1 MNKHKENGFRSLL
14 MTFAVFAMS
23 LVSISALAEPIQIV
37 GKVVDAN
44 GDPLVGASVVE
55 AGTSN
60 GTITDLDGA
69 FVLTVENNVT
79 LLVSYV
85 GYKDQEARAHKDMVV
100 MLREDT
106 QVLDEVVAIGYGT
119 QKKANLTGAVT
130 TVDVSKTLESKTE
143 SDVAKA
149 LQGAVPG
156 LTITN
161 ATGDLDADPTVVI
174 RGIGTLSNSGTSTP
188 LYIVDGVPVENLGYL
203 NSNDIESIS
212 VLKDASSTAIYGTR
226 AAFGVV
232 LVTTKTAKTAEKVS
246 VTYNNNFA
254 WSRATA
260 LPDYPTVMEQA
271 TALTDANKR
280 AGLPSE
286 LFGMYLDTKY
296 FIAGAT
302 AWQEKHGGKSGYR
315 KMVYGDDWDEHGFY
329 ADWDVAGIMFN
340 DAAPSQQHNLSVSG
354 NSGKTNYYMSL
365 GYNHQQGLMNFNP
378 DKMDKF
384 NATVNLST
392 KVTKWLEVGARF
404 NMQHRIYTYPYVRGQ
419 GSYQYVWRW
428 GSFFGPYGYFE
439 DAEGNQY
446 DGRNMIGFRKAAAGP
461 DGDGSNDTYNKR
473 MNMRAGGFIKLNL
486 AKGLTFNGDYTF
498 TYRAGR
504 YKGVGYDE
512 DLVNT
517 WSLFGEDFTH
527 GAINTSTFIETENT
541 HYYNHVAN
549 MFLNYNGSW
558 SGHNLNVMVGANIDK
573 SEYEYLYYE
582 RHGMQDPTMPELK
595 LMSEDYSY
603 SHSHSRSGS
612 AGIFGRINY
621 DYKGIYL
628 IELSGRYDGSSKFPS
643 HTQWAFFPS
652 GSLGYRISEEAY
664 FQEAKE
670 YVSNLKVRASY
681 GAIGNQEIGSNMFI
695 KTMGKT
701 TNGVNWL
708 GDGKLKYDYF
718 GTPKMV
724 DPSLTWETITT
735 TNVGID
741 LGFFNNDLNVNF
753 DWYQRDTKGMLA
765 PGKELPSVLGASA
778 AYENAGSLRTR
789 GWELN
794 IDWRHTFR
802 DADDLTVHANF
813 NLGDYK
819 ATITQWDS
827 DNLINTK
834 YTGKEYG
841 EIWGFETERYFT
853 WDDFTTE
860 TRERLVPF
868 DVNDDGKVDAD
879 ETITETYQAVT
890 GYVEGVAS
898 QKGLEKDKGF
908 TYGPGDIKFVDQNG
922 DGVID
927 WGDGTVEN
935 HGDLVK
941 IGNTT
946 PRWQYSFRLGAEWK
960 GFDIDLFFQGVGKR
974 DMWSP
979 SAFVMPLTRGADAIY
994 AWQTDY
1000 ITNAEVSDTDISK
1013 AVIRQDAAYPRM
1025 YPGNAGQG
1033 VPGSSIIDAGRNNF
1047 YPQDKYL
1054 INMAYLRLKNL
1065 TVGYT
1070 LPQRLTRKATIEKVR
1085 IYASFNNLA
1094 DLVNHTAQYGFDP
1107 EVSTGRGTGSFGNGT
1122 YGRVE
1127 PLMRSYSFGL
1137 QVTL

>member
-23 LVSISALAEPIQIV
+23 LVSISAMAAPISVV

-44 GDPLVGASVVE
+44 GEPLVGASVVE
-55 AGTSN
+55 VGTSN

-69 FVLTVENNVT
+69 FVLSVEPNVT
-79 LLVSYV
+79 LHVSYV
-85 GYKDQEARAHKDMVV
+85 GYKDQEVRAHKDMVV
-100 MLREDT
+100 LLREDT
-106 QVLDEVVAIGYGT
+106 HVLDEVVAIGYGT
-119 QKKANLTGAVT
+119 QKKANLTGAVI

-161 ATGDLDADPTVVI
+161 ATGDLSADPTVVI

-188 LYIVDGVPVENLGYL
+188 LYIVDGVPMENLGYL
-203 NSNDIESIS
+203 NANDIESIS

-232 LVTTKTAKTAEKVS
+232 LVTTKSAKTAEKVS

-260 LPDYPTVMEQA
+260 TPDYPDVLTQA
-271 TALTDANKR
+271 QALTDANTR
-280 AGLPSE
+280 AGLASE
-286 LFGMYLDTKY
+286 LFGMYLNSDE

-302 AWQEKHGGKSGYR
+302 RWAEWASTQGWKNNKSPYR
-315 KMVYGDDWDEHGFY
+315 KMEYGLDWDENGFY

-340 DAAPSQQHNLSVSG
+340 NATPSQQHNLSVSG

-384 NATVNLST
+384 NATVNIST
-392 KVTKWLEVGARF
+392 KVNNWLEVGARF

-419 GSYQYVWRW
+419 GTYQYVWRW

-446 DGRNMIGFRKAAAGP
+446 EGRNMIGFRKAAAGP
-461 DGDGSNDTYNKR
+461 DGEGGDTWRKR

-517 WSLFGEDFTH
+517 WSLFGEDFAH

-549 MFLNYNGSW
+549 MYFNYNGSW
-558 SGHNLNVMVGANIDK
+558 NGSNLNVMVGANVDK
-573 SEYEYLYYE
+573 NEYEYLYYE
-582 RHGMQDPTMPELK
+582 RHAMQDQNLPELA
-595 LMSEDYSY
+595 LCAEDYSY
-603 SHSHSRSGS
+603 THSHSHSGS
-612 AGIFGRINY
+612 AGIFARINY

-628 IELSGRYDGSSKFPS
+628 IELSGRADASSKFPTD
-643 HTQWAFFPS
+643 HQWAFFPS
-652 GSLGYRISEEAY
+652 GSVGYRISEEPY
-664 FQEAKE
+664 FQAAKD
-670 YVSNLKVRASY
+670 YVSNLKLRASY
-681 GAIGNQEIGSNMFI
+681 GQIGNQEIGSNMFLE
-695 KTMGKT
+695 TMSKT
-701 TNGVNWL
+701 TNGVSWL
-708 GDGKLKYDYF
+708 GTGSSKYDYF
-718 GTPKMV
+718 GQPKMV
-724 DPSLTWETITT
+724 DPTLTWETIET

-741 LGFFNNDLNVNF
+741 LGFFKNDLNVNF

-765 PGKELPSVLGASA
+765 PGKELPTVVGTSA

-789 GWELN
+789 GWELS
-794 IDWRHTFR
+794 IDWRHVFR
-802 DADDLTVHANF
+802 DAGDLALHANF
-813 NLGDYK
+813 NIGDYK
-819 ATITQWDS
+819 ATITEWDS
-827 DNLINTK
+827 ENFVNTK
-834 YTGKEYG
+834 YSGKEYG

-853 WDDFTTE
+853 WDDFTT
-860 TRERLVPF
+860 
-868 DVNDDGKVDAD
+868 DA
-879 ETITETYQAVT
+879 EGNIT
-890 GYVEGVAS
+890 GYAEGVAS
-898 QKGLEKDKGF
+898 QKGLEKDKAF
-908 TYGPGDIKFVDQNG
+908 TYGPGDIKFKDQNG

-927 WGDGTVEN
+927 WGEGTVEN

-941 IGNTT
+941 IGNTN
-946 PRWQYSFRLGAEWK
+946 PRYQYSFRLGADWK
-960 GFDIDLFFQGVGKR
+960 GLDIDLFFQGVGKR
-974 DMWSP
+974 DAWSP

-1000 ITNAEVSDTDISK
+1000 VTEEEYTNKT
-1013 AVIRQDAAYPRM
+1013 IRQDADYPRM
-1025 YPGNAGQG
+1025 FPGNAGQG
-1033 VPGSSIIDAGRNNF
+1033 VAGSSILDAGKNNF

-1054 INMAYLRLKNL
+1054 MNLSYLRLKNL

-1070 LPQRLTRKATIEKVR
+1070 LPQKWTRKATIEKVR
-1085 IYASFNNLA
+1085 IYASLNNLC
-1094 DLVNHTAQYGFDP
+1094 DLINHTAQYGFDP
-1107 EVSTGRGTGSFGNGT
+1107 EVSTGSGTGSFGNGT
-1122 YGRVE
+1122 YGRTE

>member
-23 LVSISALAEPIQIV
+23 LVSISAMAAPISVV

-44 GDPLVGASVVE
+44 GEPLVGASVVE

-69 FVLTVENNVT
+69 FVLSVEPNVT
-79 LLVSYV
+79 LVVSYV
-85 GYKDQEARAHKDMVV
+85 GYKDQEVRAHKDMVV
-100 MLREDT
+100 MLKEDT

-188 LYIVDGVPVENLGYL
+188 LYVVDGVPMENLGYL
-203 NSNDIESIS
+203 NPNDIESIS

-232 LVTTKTAKTAEKVS
+232 LVTTKTAKTQEKVS
-246 VTYNNNFA
+246 VNYSNNFA

-260 LPDYPTVMEQA
+260 MPDYPDVLTQA
-271 TALTDANKR
+271 NALTDANTR
-280 AGLPSE
+280 AGLASE
-286 LFGMYLDTKY
+286 LFGMYLNSDA

-302 AWQEKHGGKSGYR
+302 KWAEWAATQGWKNNKSPYR
-315 KMVYGDDWDEHGFY
+315 KMEYGLDWDENGFY

-340 DAAPSQQHNLSVSG
+340 DATPSQQHNLSVSG

-384 NATVNLST
+384 NATVNIST
-392 KVTKWLEVGARF
+392 KVNNWLEVGARF
-404 NMQHRIYTYPYVRGQ
+404 NLQHRIYTYPYVRGQ
-419 GSYQYVWRW
+419 GTYQYVWRW

-446 DGRNMIGFRKAAAGP
+446 EGRQMIGFRKAAAGP
-461 DGDGSNDTYNKR
+461 DGEGGDTWRKR
-473 MNMRAGGFIKLNL
+473 MNVRAGGFIKLNL

-504 YKGVGYDE
+504 YKGVGYEE

-517 WSLFGEDFTH
+517 WSLFGENFTH
-527 GAINTSTFIETENT
+527 ATVSTSTFIETENT

-558 SGHNLNVMVGANIDK
+558 GGHNLNVMLGANLDK
-573 SEYEYLYYE
+573 DEYEYLYYE
-582 RHGMQDPTMPELK
+582 RHGMQDPNLPELA
-595 LMSEDYSY
+595 LLSEDYSY
-603 SHSHSRSGS
+603 SHSHSHNGS

-628 IELSGRYDGSSKFPS
+628 VELSGRYDGSSKFP
-643 HTQWAFFPS
+643 TAQQWAFFPS

-664 FQEAKE
+664 FADAKE
-670 YVSNLKVRASY
+670 YVSNLKLRGSY
-681 GAIGNQEIGSNMFI
+681 GVIGNQEIGSNMFLE
-695 KTMGKT
+695 TMSKT
-701 TNGVNWL
+701 TNGVSWL
-708 GDGKLKYDYF
+708 GTGNSKYDYF

-724 DPSLTWETITT
+724 DPTLSWETIAT
-735 TNVGID
+735 TNVGVD
-741 LGFFNNDLNVNF
+741 LGFLKNELNVNF
-753 DWYQRDTKGMLA
+753 DWYQRATKGMLA
-765 PGKELPSVLGASA
+765 PGQELPQVLGASA
-778 AYENAGSLRTR
+778 AYENAGELRTR
-789 GWELN
+789 GWELT

-813 NLGDYK
+813 NLSDYK
-819 ATITQWDS
+819 ATITNWESND
-827 DNLINTK
+827 LINTK

-841 EIWGFETERYFT
+841 EIWGFETDRYFT
-853 WDDFTTE
+853 WDDFTT
-860 TRERLVPF
+860 
-868 DVNDDGKVDAD
+868 DAD
-879 ETITETYQAVT
+879 GNIT
-890 GYVEGVAS
+890 GYAEGIAS
-898 QKGLEKDKGF
+898 QKGLEKDKAF

-927 WGDGTVEN
+927 WGDGTTEN

-946 PRWQYSFRLGAEWK
+946 PRWQYSFRLGADWK

-974 DMWSP
+974 DAWSP

-1000 ITNAEVSDTDISK
+1000 ITEAEYAAKT
-1013 AVIRQDAAYPRM
+1013 IRQDAAYPRM
-1025 YPGNAGQG
+1025 FPGNAGQG
-1033 VPGSSIIDAGRNNF
+1033 VASSSILDAGKNNF

-1054 INMAYLRLKNL
+1054 INLAYLRLKNL

-1070 LPQRLTRKATIEKVR
+1070 LPQKWTRKATIEKVR

>member
-23 LVSISALAEPIQIV
+23 LVSISAMAEPISVV

-44 GDPLVGASVVE
+44 GEPLVGASVVE

-69 FVLTVENNVT
+69 FVLSVEPNVT
-79 LLVSYV
+79 LVVSYV
-85 GYKDQEARAHKDMVV
+85 GYKDQEVRAHKDMVV

-106 QVLDEVVAIGYGT
+106 QVLDEVVAVGYGT

-161 ATGDLDADPTVVI
+161 ATGDLNADPTVVI

-188 LYIVDGVPVENLGYL
+188 LYIVDGVPMENLGYL

-232 LVTTKTAKTAEKVS
+232 LVTTKTAKTQEKVS
-246 VTYNNNFA
+246 VNYNNNFA

-260 LPDYPTVMEQA
+260 LPDYPDVLTQA
-271 TALTDANKR
+271 QALTDANKR
-280 AGLPSE
+280 AGLASE
-286 LFGMYLDTKY
+286 LFGMYLDSEA

-302 AWQEKHGGKSGYR
+302 KWKEWASTQGWKNDKSPYR
-315 KMVYGDDWDEHGFY
+315 KMEYGLDWDENGFY

-340 DAAPSQQHNLSVSG
+340 DATPSQQHNLSVSG

-384 NATVNLST
+384 NATVNIST
-392 KVTKWLEVGARF
+392 KVNNWLEIGARF

-419 GSYQYVWRW
+419 GTYQYVWRW

-446 DGRNMIGFRKAAAGP
+446 EGRNMIGFRKAAAGP
-461 DGDGSNDTYNKR
+461 DGEGGDTWRKR

-517 WSLFGEDFTH
+517 WSLFGEDFAH

-549 MFLNYNGSW
+549 MFFNYNGSW
-558 SGHNLNVMVGANIDK
+558 AGNNLNVMVGANLDK

-582 RHGMQDPTMPELK
+582 RHAMQDQNLPELA
-595 LMSEDYSY
+595 LCAEDYSY
-603 SHSHSRSGS
+603 SHSHSHGGS
-612 AGIFGRINY
+612 AGIFARINY

-628 IELSGRYDGSSKFPS
+628 VELSGRYDGSSKFPT

-652 GSLGYRISEEAY
+652 GSVGYRISEEGY
-664 FQEAKE
+664 FQPAKE
-670 YVSNLKVRASY
+670 YVSNLKLRASY
-681 GAIGNQEIGSNMFI
+681 GVIGNQEIGSNMFLE
-695 KTMGKT
+695 TMSKT
-701 TNGVNWL
+701 TNGVSWL
-708 GDGKLKYDYF
+708 GTGSAKYDYF
-718 GTPKMV
+718 GQPKMV
-724 DPSLTWETITT
+724 DPTLTWETIAT

-741 LGFFNNDLNVNF
+741 LGFLKNELNVNF
-753 DWYQRDTKGMLA
+753 DWYQRMTTGMLA
-765 PGKELPSVLGASA
+765 PGQELPQVVGATA
-778 AYENAGSLRTR
+778 AYENAGQLRTR
-789 GWELN
+789 GWEFN
-794 IDWRHTFR
+794 VDWRHTFR
-802 DADDLTVHANF
+802 DAGDLTVHANF
-813 NLGDYK
+813 NLADYK
-819 ATITQWDS
+819 AVITQWESND
-827 DNLINTK
+827 LINTK

-841 EIWGFETERYFT
+841 EIWGFQTERYFT
-853 WDDFTTE
+853 WDDFTTDAE
-860 TRERLVPF
+860 
-868 DVNDDGKVDAD
+868 GK
-879 ETITETYQAVT
+879 IT
-890 GYVEGVAS
+890 GYAEGVAS
-898 QKGLEKDKGF
+898 QKGIEKDKGF

-922 DGVID
+922 DGEIN
-927 WGDGTVEN
+927 WGEGTVED

-946 PRWQYSFRLGAEWK
+946 PRWQYSFRLGADWK

-974 DMWSP
+974 EVWSP

-1000 ITNAEVSDTDISK
+1000 VTEEEYANKT
-1013 AVIRQDAAYPRM
+1013 IRQDAAYPRM
-1025 YPGNAGQG
+1025 WPGNAGQG
-1033 VPGSSIIDAGRNNF
+1033 VASSSILDAGKNNF

-1054 INMAYLRLKNL
+1054 MNLAYLRLKNL

-1070 LPQRLTRKATIEKVR
+1070 LPQNLTRKATIEKVR

-1107 EVSTGRGTGSFGNGT
+1107 EVSTGSGTGSFGNGT
-1122 YGRVE
+1122 YGRTE

>member
-1 MNKHKENGFRSLL
+1 MMNKHKENGFRSLL

-23 LVSISALAEPIQIV
+23 LVSISAMAEPINIV

-44 GDPLVGASVVE
+44 GEPLVGASVVE

-69 FVLTVENNVT
+69 FVLSVEKNVT
-79 LLVSYV
+79 LHVSYV
-85 GYKDQEARAHKDMVV
+85 GYKDQEVRAQKDMVV

-174 RGIGTLSNSGTSTP
+174 RGIGTLSNSGVSTP

-203 NSNDIESIS
+203 NANDIESIS

-260 LPDYPTVMEQA
+260 LPDYPTVWEQA
-271 TALTDANKR
+271 TALTEANKR
-280 AGLPSE
+280 AGLASE
-286 LFGMYLDTKY
+286 LFGMYLDSPE
-296 FIAGAT
+296 FEEGAKRWADYAAT
-302 AWQEKHGGKSGYR
+302 QDWKNGKSPYR
-315 KMVYGDDWDEHGFY
+315 KMEYGLDWDEYGFY

-340 DAAPSQQHNLSVSG
+340 NAAPSQQHNLSVSG

-392 KVTKWLEVGARF
+392 KVNNWLEVGARF
-404 NMQHRIYTYPYVRGQ
+404 NLQHRIYTYPYVRGQ

-461 DGDGSNDTYNKR
+461 DGIGNDTWQKR
-473 MNMRAGGFIKLNL
+473 MNVRAGGFIKLNL

-517 WSLFGEDFTH
+517 WSLFGENFQH

-549 MFLNYNGSW
+549 MFFNYNGSW

-582 RHGMQDPTMPELK
+582 RHGMQDPNLPELK
-595 LMSEDYSY
+595 LLSEDYSY

-612 AGIFGRINY
+612 AGVFGRINY

-628 IELSGRYDGSSKFPS
+628 VELSGRYDGSSKFPS

-664 FQEAKE
+664 FAEAKE
-670 YVSNLKVRASY
+670 YVSNLKLRASY
-681 GAIGNQEIGSNMFI
+681 GTIGNQEIGSNMFI

-701 TNGVNWL
+701 TNGVSWL
-708 GDGKLKYDYF
+708 GTGSLKYDYF

-724 DPSLTWETITT
+724 DPTLTWETIAT

-741 LGFFNNDLNVNF
+741 LGFLDNELNVNF
-753 DWYQRDTKGMLA
+753 DWYQRTTTGMLA
-765 PGKELPSVLGASA
+765 PGQELPSVLGASA

-789 GWELN
+789 GWEFN

-813 NLGDYK
+813 NLADYK

-827 DNLINTK
+827 NDLINTK

-841 EIWGFETERYFT
+841 EIWGFETDRYFT
-853 WDDFTTE
+853 ADDF
-860 TRERLVPF
+860 
-868 DVNDDGKVDAD
+868 NADGSYA
-879 ETITETYQAVT
+879 
-890 GYVEGVAS
+890 EGVAD
-898 QKGLEKDKGF
+898 QTGLQKDKAF

-927 WGDGTVEN
+927 WGYAADDAVNNPEGLAPGTKDN

-994 AWQTDY
+994 AWQMDY
-1000 ITNAEVSDTDISK
+1000 VNQEMIDNNSIDQNA
-1013 AVIRQDAAYPRM
+1013 RYPRL

-1070 LPQRLTRKATIEKVR
+1070 LPQKWTRKATIEKVR

-1107 EVSTGRGTGSFGNGT
+1107 EVSSGRGTGSFGNGT

>member
-1 MNKHKENGFRSLL
+1 MMNKHKENGFRSLL

-23 LVSISALAEPIQIV
+23 LVSISAMAAPISVV
-37 GKVVDAN
+37 GKVVDVN
-44 GDPLVGASVVE
+44 GEPLVGASVVE

-69 FVLTVENNVT
+69 FVLSVEPNVT
-79 LLVSYV
+79 LHVSYV
-85 GYKDQEARAHKDMVV
+85 GYKDQEVRAHKDMVV
-100 MLREDT
+100 MLKEDT

-130 TVDVSKTLESKTE
+130 SVDVSKTLESKTE

-161 ATGDLDADPTVVI
+161 ATGDLNADPTVVI

-188 LYIVDGVPVENLGYL
+188 LYIVDGVPMENLGYL

-232 LVTTKTAKTAEKVS
+232 LVTTKTAKTQEKVS

-254 WSRATA
+254 WSHATA
-260 LPDYPTVMEQA
+260 LPDYPDVLTQA
-271 TALTDANKR
+271 QALTDANTR
-280 AGLPSE
+280 AGLASE
-286 LFGMYLDTKY
+286 LFGMYLNSDE

-302 AWQEKHGGKSGYR
+302 KWKEWASTQGWKNNKSPYR
-315 KMVYGDDWDEHGFY
+315 KMEYGLDWDEKGFY

-340 DAAPSQQHNLSVSG
+340 NATPSQQHNLSVSG

-392 KVTKWLEVGARF
+392 KVNKWLEVGARF

-419 GSYQYVWRW
+419 GTYQYVWRW

-439 DAEGNQY
+439 DAEGQQY
-446 DGRNMIGFRKAAAGP
+446 EGRNMIGFRKAAAGP
-461 DGDGSNDTYNKR
+461 DGDGSNDTYRKR

-504 YKGVGYDE
+504 YKGVGYSE

-517 WSLFGEDFTH
+517 WSLFGENFAH
-527 GAINTSTFIETENT
+527 GKINTSTFIETENT

-558 SGHNLNVMVGANIDK
+558 SGHNLNVMVGANLDK

-582 RHGMQDPTMPELK
+582 RHGMQDENLPELA
-595 LMSEDYSY
+595 LCSEDYSY
-603 SHSHSRSGS
+603 SHSHSHSGS
-612 AGIFGRINY
+612 AGIFARINY

-628 IELSGRYDGSSKFPS
+628 LELSGRYDGSSKFPT

-652 GSLGYRISEEAY
+652 GSVGYRMSEEAY
-664 FQEAKE
+664 FQDAKD

-681 GAIGNQEIGSNMFI
+681 GVIGNQEIGSNMFLE
-695 KTMGKT
+695 TMSKT
-701 TNGVNWL
+701 TNGVSWL
-708 GDGKLKYDYF
+708 GTGSSKYDYF
-718 GTPKMV
+718 GQPKMV
-724 DPSLTWETITT
+724 DPTLTWETIAT

-741 LGFFNNDLNVNF
+741 LGFLNNDLNVNF
-753 DWYQRDTKGMLA
+753 DWYQRLTTGMLA
-765 PGKELPSVLGASA
+765 PGKTLPQVVGATA

-802 DADDLTVHANF
+802 DADNLTLHANF
-813 NLGDYK
+813 NLADYK
-819 ATITQWDS
+819 AVITEWDS
-827 DNLINTK
+827 NDLVNTK

-841 EIWGFETERYFT
+841 EIWGFQTDRYFT
-853 WDDFTTE
+853 PDDF
-860 TRERLVPF
+860 
-868 DVNDDGKVDAD
+868 NADGSYK
-879 ETITETYQAVT
+879 
-890 GYVEGVAS
+890 EGIAS

-927 WGDGTVEN
+927 WGDGTKDN

-941 IGNTT
+941 IGNST
-946 PRWQYSFRLGAEWK
+946 PRWQYSFRLGADWK

-974 DMWSP
+974 EVWSQ

-1000 ITNAEVSDTDISK
+1000 ITEADYAAGTIN
-1013 AVIRQDAAYPRM
+1013 QNAAYPRM
-1025 YPGNAGQG
+1025 WPGNAGQG
-1033 VPGSSIIDAGRNNF
+1033 VASSSILDAGKNNF

-1054 INMAYLRLKNL
+1054 MNLAYLRLKNL

-1070 LPQRLTRKATIEKVR
+1070 LPQKLTRKATIEKVR

-1107 EVSTGRGTGSFGNGT
+1107 EVSTGSGTGSFGNGT
-1122 YGRVE
+1122 YGRTE

>member
-23 LVSISALAEPIQIV
+23 LVSIAAMAEPIAIV
-37 GKVVDAN
+37 GKVIDAN
-44 GDPLVGASVVE
+44 GEPLVGASVAE

-69 FVLTVENNVT
+69 FVLTVEKNVT

-85 GYKDQEARAHKDMVV
+85 GYKDQEVRAHKDMVV

-174 RGIGTLSNSGTSTP
+174 RGIGTLSNNGTSSP
-188 LYIVDGVPVENLGYL
+188 LYVVDGVPVENLSYL
-203 NSNDIESIS
+203 NPNDIESIS

-260 LPDYPTVMEQA
+260 LPDYPTVYAQA
-271 TALTDANKR
+271 VAMSEAKGYLGER
-280 AGLPSE
+280 AE
-286 LFGMYLDTKY
+286 LFGMYVDEEAYQTKAQEWLDWAKTQ
-296 FIAGAT
+296 G
-302 AWQEKHGGKSGYR
+302 WENNKSPYR
-315 KMVYGDDWDEHGFY
+315 EMIYGLDYDENGFY
-329 ADWDVAGIMFN
+329 ADWDVAGIFFN
-340 DAAPSQQHNLSVSG
+340 DATPSQNHNLSVSG

-365 GYNHQQGLMNFNP
+365 GYNHQQGILNFNP

-392 KVTKWLEVGARF
+392 KVNKWLEVGARF
-404 NMQHRIYTYPYVRGQ
+404 NMQHRN
-419 GSYQYVWRW
+419 YQYPENRVGGYSNLWRW
-428 GSFFGPYGYFE
+428 GSFFGPWGYLKDE
-439 DAEGNQY
+439 EGQIY
-446 DGRNMIGFRKAAAGP
+446 DGYTFLGGLKEAGEA
-461 DGDGSNDTYNKR
+461 YKKR
-473 MNMRAGGFIKLNL
+473 MNLRAGGFIKLNL

-498 TYRAGR
+498 TYRAGNEKAIGMPAK
-504 YKGVGYDE
+504 YQVD
-512 DLVNT
+512 T
-517 WSLFGEDFTH
+517 WSPGKFAEDWSS
-527 GAINTSTFIETENT
+527 AIDPYPTDSYITQKNS

-549 MFLNYNGSW
+549 MYFNYNGSW
-558 SGHNLNVMVGANIDK
+558 KGSNLNVMVGANIDK
-573 SEYEYLYYE
+573 DEYEYLTLT
-582 RHGMQDPTMPELK
+582 RNNMQTVSMPEMILTSAYK
-595 LMSEDYSY
+595 SY
-603 SHSHSRSGS
+603 DQAHYHNGS
-612 AGIFGRINY
+612 LGIFARINY

-628 IELSGRYDGSSKFPS
+628 FELSGRADASSKFPS
-643 HTQWAFFPS
+643 NQQWGFFPS
-652 GSLGYRISEEAY
+652 GSVGYRISEEPY
-664 FQEAKE
+664 FQDAKN

-681 GAIGNQEIGSNMFI
+681 GTIGNQEIGSNMFLE
-695 KTMGKT
+695 TMDKY
-701 TNGVNWL
+701 TNSVNWIGSGNVL
-708 GDGKLKYDYF
+708 YDYF
-718 GTPKMV
+718 EQPKMV
-724 DPSLTWETITT
+724 SPYLTWETIAT

-753 DWYQRDTKGMLA
+753 DWYQRDTKDMLA
-765 PGKELPSVLGASA
+765 PGKELPTVLGTSA
-778 AYENAGSLRTR
+778 AFENVGSLRVR

-794 IDWRHTFR
+794 VDWRHVFH
-802 DADDLTVHANF
+802 DAGDLALHANF
-813 NLGDYK
+813 NLADYK
-819 ATITQWDS
+819 ATITNWDS
-827 DNLINTK
+827 NNLVNTN
-834 YTGKEYG
+834 YTGKEVG
-841 EIWGFETERYFT
+841 EIWGFEYDRYFT
-853 WDDFTTE
+853 ADDFTA
-860 TRERLVPF
+860 
-868 DVNDDGKVDAD
+868 DGAYKEGIAD
-879 ETITETYQAVT
+879 QTLLE
-890 GYVEGVAS
+890 AS
-898 QKGLEKDKGF
+898 EKF
-908 TYGPGDIKFVDQNG
+908 NFGPGDIKFVDQNG

-941 IGNTT
+941 IGNST
-946 PRWQYSFRLGAEWK
+946 PRFQYSFRLGAEWK
-960 GFDIDLFFQGVGKR
+960 GLDIDLFFQGVGKR
-974 DMWSP
+974 EMWSP
-979 SAFVMPLTRGADAIY
+979 SAFVMPMMRTADVTIY
-994 AWQTDY
+994 ANQMDY
-1000 ITNAEVSDTDISK
+1000 ITKDEIEAGN
-1013 AVIRQDAAYPRM
+1013 IRQDADYPRIF
-1025 YPGNAGQG
+1025 PGNN
-1033 VPGSSIIDAGRNNF
+1033 SSITSSSILGIGCNN
-1047 YPQDKYL
+1047 YVPQDKYL

-1070 LPQRLTRKATIEKVR
+1070 LPQKWTRKATIEKVR

-1094 DLVNHTAQYGFDP
+1094 DLVNHTAKYGFDP
-1107 EVSTGRGTGSFGNGT
+1107 EVSQGREGAVFANAA
-1122 YGRVE
+1122 YGRTA

-1137 QVTL
+1137 QITL

>member
-1 MNKHKENGFRSLL
+1 MMNKHKENGFRSLL

-23 LVSISALAEPIQIV
+23 LVSISAMAAPISVV

-44 GDPLVGASVVE
+44 GEPLVGASVVE

-69 FVLTVENNVT
+69 FVLSVEPNVT
-79 LLVSYV
+79 LHVSYV
-85 GYKDQEARAHKDMVV
+85 GYKDQEVRAHKDMVV
-100 MLREDT
+100 MLKEDT

-130 TVDVSKTLESKTE
+130 SVDVSKTLESKTE

-161 ATGDLDADPTVVI
+161 ANGDLNSDPTVVI

-188 LYIVDGVPVENLGYL
+188 LYIVDGVPMENLGYL

-232 LVTTKTAKTAEKVS
+232 LVTTKTAKTQEKVS

-254 WSRATA
+254 WSQATA
-260 LPDYPTVMEQA
+260 LPEYPDVIAQA
-271 TALTDANKR
+271 NALTDANKR
-280 AGLPSE
+280 AGLASE
-286 LFGMYLDTKY
+286 LFGMYLDTEA
-296 FIAGAT
+296 FLGGAQRWLDWANSPEGAAAGI
-302 AWQEKHGGKSGYR
+302 KNGKSPYR
-315 KMVYGDDWDEHGFY
+315 KMVYGLDWDENGFY

-340 DAAPSQQHNLSVSG
+340 DATPSQQHNLSVSG

-392 KVTKWLEVGARF
+392 KVNNWLEIGARF

-439 DAEGNQY
+439 DADGNQF
-446 DGRNMIGFRKAAAGP
+446 DGRQMIGFRKAAAGP
-461 DGDGSNDTYNKR
+461 DGIGNDTWRKR

-517 WSLFGEDFTH
+517 WSLFGENFAH

-549 MFLNYNGSW
+549 MFFNYNGSW
-558 SGHNLNVMVGANIDK
+558 SGHNLNVMVGANLDK

-582 RHGMQDPTMPELK
+582 RHGMQDQNLPELA
-595 LMSEDYSY
+595 LCSEDYSY
-603 SHSHSRSGS
+603 SHSHSHGGS
-612 AGIFGRINY
+612 AGIFARINY

-628 IELSGRYDGSSKFPS
+628 LELSGRYDGSSKFPT

-652 GSLGYRISEEAY
+652 GSVGYRISEEGY

-670 YVSNLKVRASY
+670 YVSNLKLRASY
-681 GAIGNQEIGSNMFI
+681 GVIGNQEIGSNMFLE
-695 KTMGKT
+695 TMSKT
-701 TNGVNWL
+701 TNGVSWL
-708 GDGKLKYDYF
+708 GTGSSKYDYF

-724 DPSLTWETITT
+724 DPTLTWETIAT

-741 LGFFNNDLNVNF
+741 LGFLKNELNVNF
-753 DWYQRDTKGMLA
+753 DWYQRETTGMLA
-765 PGKELPSVLGASA
+765 PGQALPSVLGASA

-802 DADDLTVHANF
+802 DADNLTLHANF
-813 NLGDYK
+813 NLADYK

-827 DNLINTK
+827 NDLTNTK

-841 EIWGFETERYFT
+841 EIWGFETDRYFT
-853 WDDFTTE
+853 FEDF
-860 TRERLVPF
+860 
-868 DVNDDGKVDAD
+868 NADGSYA
-879 ETITETYQAVT
+879 
-890 GYVEGVAS
+890 EGVAS
-898 QKGLEKDKGF
+898 QTALEKGKF
-908 TYGPGDIKFVDQNG
+908 VYGPGDVKFVDQNG
-922 DGVID
+922 DGVIN
-927 WGDGTVEN
+927 WGYAVDDVENNPEGLAPGTKNN

-941 IGNTT
+941 IGNET
-946 PRWQYSFRLGAEWK
+946 PRWQYSFRLGADWK

-1000 ITNAEVSDTDISK
+1000 VTEADYAAGIIDQT
-1013 AVIRQDAAYPRM
+1013 AAYPRM

-1033 VPGSSIIDAGRNNF
+1033 VPGANITAIGCNNF

-1054 INMAYLRLKNL
+1054 MNLAYLRLKNL

-1070 LPQRLTRKATIEKVR
+1070 LPQKWTRKATIEKVR

-1107 EVSTGRGTGSFGNGT
+1107 EVSSGSGTGSFGNGT

>member
-1 MNKHKENGFRSLL
+1 MINKHKENGFRSLL

-23 LVSISALAEPIQIV
+23 LVSIAAMAEPITIV

-44 GDPLVGASVVE
+44 GEPLIGASVAE

-60 GTITDLDGA
+60 GTITDMDGA
-69 FVLTVENNVT
+69 FMLNVEKNVT
-79 LLVSYV
+79 LHVSYV
-85 GYKDQEARAHKDMVV
+85 GYKDLEVRAHKDMVV

-130 TVDVSKTLESKTE
+130 TVDVSKTLESKSE
-143 SDVAKA
+143 SDVTKA

-188 LYIVDGVPVENLGYL
+188 LYVVDGVPMENLGYL
-203 NSNDIESIS
+203 NPNDIESIS

-254 WSRATA
+254 WSRASA
-260 LPDYPTVMEQA
+260 MPEYPTVLEQVKA
-271 TALTDANKR
+271 MTMANDN
-280 AGLPSE
+280 AGVASE
-286 LFGMYLDTKY
+286 LFGMYINTDE
-296 FIAGAT
+296 FIAKAT
-302 AWQEKHGGKSGYR
+302 AWQEWAATQGWKNGKSPYR
-315 KMVYGDDWDEHGFY
+315 EMVYGLDWDEKGFY

-340 DAAPSQQHNLSVSG
+340 NAAPSQNHNLSVSG

-365 GYNHQQGLMNFNP
+365 GYNHQQGIMNFNP

-392 KVTKWLEVGARF
+392 KVNNWLEIGGRF
-404 NMQHRIYTYPYVRGQ
+404 NMQHRTYSYPEVRGQ
-419 GSYQYVWRW
+419 GTYQYVWRW

-439 DAEGNQY
+439 DENGNQF
-446 DGRNMIGFRKAAAGP
+446 DGRQMIGFRKAA
-461 DGDGSNDTYNKR
+461 GDAYRKR
-473 MNMRAGGFIKLNL
+473 MNLRAGGFIKLNL

-504 YKGVGYDE
+504 YKAVGLPE
-512 DLVNT
+512 DIVNT
-517 WSLFGEDFTH
+517 WSLFGENFAH
-527 GAINTSTFIETENT
+527 GPINTSTYIETENS

-549 MFLNYNGSW
+549 MYFNYNGSW
-558 SGHNLNVMVGANIDK
+558 KGHNLNVMVGANIDK
-573 SEYEYLYYE
+573 DEYEKLYYE
-582 RHGMQDPTMPELK
+582 RHDLLSSDKHEMHLTG
-595 LMSEDYSY
+595 SDYDY
-603 SHSHSRSGS
+603 SHSHPHNGS
-612 AGIFGRINY
+612 VGIFGRINY

-628 IELSGRYDGSSKFPS
+628 LEFSARGDASSKFPS
-643 HTQWAFFPS
+643 HSQWAFFPS
-652 GSLGYRISEEAY
+652 GSVGYRLSEEPY
-664 FQEAKE
+664 FQEAKN

-681 GAIGNQEIGSNMFI
+681 GTIGNQEIGSYMFLE
-695 KTMGKT
+695 TMDKGQV
-701 TNGVNWL
+701 GWL
-708 GDGKLKYDYF
+708 GDTDSKYYYF
-718 GTPKMV
+718 GTPKLV
-724 DPSLTWETITT
+724 SPTLTWETIAT
-735 TNVGID
+735 TNIGID
-741 LGFFNNDLNVNF
+741 LGFFNNDLNINF
-753 DWYQRDTKGMLA
+753 DWYQRDTKDMLA
-765 PGKELPSVLGASA
+765 PGAALPQVLGTSA
-778 AYENAGSLRTR
+778 PYMNAGSLRTR

-794 IDWRHTFR
+794 IDYRHTFVE
-802 DADDLTVHANF
+802 ADNLTVHANF
-813 NLGDYK
+813 NLADYK
-819 ATITQWDS
+819 ATITEWDS
-827 DNLINTK
+827 DDLINTK

-841 EIWGFETERYFT
+841 EIWGFETDRYFT
-853 WDDFTTE
+853 WDDFVT
-860 TRERLVPF
+860 
-868 DVNDDGKVDAD
+868 DANGV
-879 ETITETYQAVT
+879 IT
-890 GYVEGVAS
+890 GYADGIAS
-898 QKGLEKDKGF
+898 QKGIEKDKGF
-908 TYGPGDIKFVDQNG
+908 VYGPGDIKFVDQNG

-927 WGDGTVEN
+927 WGDGTKDN

-941 IGNTT
+941 IGNST
-946 PRWQYSFRLGAEWK
+946 PRWQYSFRLGADWK

-1000 ITNAEVSDTDISK
+1000 ITEADYAAHKIN
-1013 AVIRQDAAYPRM
+1013 QDAAYPRM

-1033 VPGSSIIDAGRNNF
+1033 VPGASIIDAGKNNF

-1070 LPQRLTRKATIEKVR
+1070 LPQKWTRKATIEKVR

>member
-1 MNKHKENGFRSLL
+1 MMNKHKENGFRSLL

-23 LVSISALAEPIQIV
+23 LVSISAMAAPISVV

-44 GDPLVGASVVE
+44 GEPLVGASVVE

-69 FVLTVENNVT
+69 FVLSVEPNVT
-79 LLVSYV
+79 LVVSYV
-85 GYKDQEARAHKDMVV
+85 GYKDQEVRAHKDMVV

-106 QVLDEVVAIGYGT
+106 QVLDEVVAVGYGT

-254 WSRATA
+254 WSRASAMPEYPSVLEQITA
-260 LPDYPTVMEQA
+260 MTM
-271 TALTDANKR
+271 ANDN
-280 AGLPSE
+280 AGVASE
-286 LFGMYLDTKY
+286 LFGMYFNTDE
-296 FIAGAT
+296 FIAKAT
-302 AWQEKHGGKSGYR
+302 AWQDWAATQGWKNNKSPYR
-315 KMVYGDDWDEHGFY
+315 EMVYGLDWDENGFY

-340 DAAPSQQHNLSVSG
+340 NAAPSQNHNLSVSG

-365 GYNHQQGLMNFNP
+365 GYNHQQGIMNFNP

-392 KVTKWLEVGARF
+392 KVNNWLEIGGRF
-404 NMQHRIYTYPYVRGQ
+404 NMQHRTYSYPEVRGQ
-419 GSYQYVWRW
+419 GTYQYVWRW

-439 DAEGNQY
+439 DENGNQY
-446 DGRNMIGFRKAAAGP
+446 DGRQMIGFRKDAG
-461 DGDGSNDTYNKR
+461 DAYRKR
-473 MNMRAGGFIKLNL
+473 MNLRAGGFIKLNL
-486 AKGLTFNGDYTF
+486 AKGFTFNGDYTF

-504 YKGVGYDE
+504 YKAVGLPE

-517 WSLFGEDFTH
+517 WSLFGEDFAH
-527 GAINTSTFIETENT
+527 GPINTSTYIETENS

-549 MFLNYNGSW
+549 MYFNYNGSW
-558 SGHNLNVMVGANIDK
+558 KGHNLNVMVGANIDK
-573 SEYEYLYYE
+573 DEYEKLYYE
-582 RHGMQDPTMPELK
+582 RHDLLSSDKYEMHLTG
-595 LMSEDYSY
+595 SDYDY
-603 SHSHSRSGS
+603 SHSHPHNGS
-612 AGIFGRINY
+612 VGIFGRINY

-628 IELSGRYDGSSKFPS
+628 LEFSARGDASSKFPS
-643 HTQWAFFPS
+643 HSQWAFFPS
-652 GSLGYRISEEAY
+652 GSVGYRMSEEPY
-664 FQEAKE
+664 FQAAKE
-670 YVSNLKVRASY
+670 HVSNLKVRASY
-681 GAIGNQEIGSNMFI
+681 GTIGNQEIGSYMFLE
-695 KTMGKT
+695 TMDKGQ
-701 TNGVNWL
+701 VNWL
-708 GDGKLKYDYF
+708 GEGDAKYYYF
-718 GTPKMV
+718 GTPKLV
-724 DPSLTWETITT
+724 SPTLTWETIATA
-735 TNVGID
+735 NVGID

-753 DWYQRDTKGMLA
+753 DWYQRDTKDMLA
-765 PGKELPSVLGASA
+765 PGAALPQVLGTSA
-778 AYENAGSLRTR
+778 PYMNAGSLRTR

-794 IDWRHTFR
+794 IDWRHVFH
-802 DADDLTVHANF
+802 DAGDLAVHANF
-813 NLGDYK
+813 NLADYK
-819 ATITQWDS
+819 ATIIDWDS
-827 DNLINTK
+827 NDLVNTN
-834 YTGKEYG
+834 YAGKEYG
-841 EIWGFETERYFT
+841 EIWGFETDRYFT
-853 WDDFTTE
+853 PEDFNE
-860 TRERLVPF
+860 
-868 DVNDDGKVDAD
+868 DGSYKQVLDA
-879 ETITETYQAVT
+879 E
-890 GYVEGVAS
+890 GNYVSGVADQS
-898 QKGLEKDKGF
+898 LLESGKF

-922 DGVID
+922 DGKID
-927 WGDGTVEN
+927 WGKGTKDD

-941 IGNTT
+941 IGNST
-946 PRWQYSFRLGAEWK
+946 PRFQYSFRIGADWK
-960 GFDIDLFFQGVGKR
+960 GLDIDLFFQGVGKR
-974 DMWSP
+974 DMWTQ
-979 SAFVMPLTRGADAIY
+979 SAFVMPMMRGVDAIY
-994 AWQTDY
+994 SSQMDY
-1000 ITNAEVSDTDISK
+1000 ITNDEIVAGI
-1013 AVIRQDAAYPRM
+1013 IRQDADYPRL
-1025 YPGNAGQG
+1025 YGGGAGQG
-1033 VPGSSIIDAGRNNF
+1033 NASTSILDGGKFNF

-1054 INMAYLRLKNL
+1054 VNMAYLRLKNL

-1070 LPQRLTRKATIEKVR
+1070 LPQKWTRKATIEKVR

-1094 DLVNHTAQYGFDP
+1094 DLINHTAKYGFDP
-1107 EVSTGRGTGSFGNGT
+1107 ETSTGRGTGSYGNGT
-1122 YGRVE
+1122 YGRTE
-1127 PLMRSYSFGL
+1127 PLYRSYSFGL

>member
-1 MNKHKENGFRSLL
+1 MNTRKENGFRSLL
-14 MTFAVFAMS
+14 MSLAVFAMTM
-23 LVSISALAEPIQIV
+23 VSISAYAAPETIT
-37 GKVVDAN
+37 GRVVDAN
-44 GDPLVGASVVE
+44 GDPLIGANVAEVG
-55 AGTSN
+55 TTN
-60 GTITDLDGA
+60 GTITDIDGA
-69 FVLTVENNVT
+69 FVLSVEKNVT
-79 LLVSYV
+79 LLVSYM
-85 GYKDQEARAHKDMVV
+85 GYKDQEVRAHKDMVV
-100 MLREDT
+100 MLKEDT
-106 QVLDEVVAIGYGT
+106 QVLDEVVAVGYGT

-188 LYIVDGVPVENLGYL
+188 LYIVDGVPMENLGYL

-232 LVTTKTAKTAEKVS
+232 LVTTKSAKTAEKVS

-254 WSRATA
+254 WSHATA
-260 LPDYPTVMEQA
+260 LPEYPDVMSQA
-271 TALTDANKR
+271 NALTDANKR
-280 AGLPSE
+280 AGLASE
-286 LFGMYLDTKY
+286 LFGMYLDSKQ
-296 FIAGAT
+296 FVEGANRWKEWAAT
-302 AWQEKHGGKSGYR
+302 QGWKNGKSPYR
-315 KMVYGDDWDEHGFY
+315 KMEYGLDWDEYGFY

-340 DAAPSQQHNLSVSG
+340 NATPSQQHNLSISG

-384 NATVNLST
+384 NATVNVST
-392 KVTKWLEVGARF
+392 KVNKWLEVGARF
-404 NMQHRIYTYPYVRGQ
+404 NLQHRIYTYPYVRGQ

-461 DGDGSNDTYNKR
+461 DGIGDDTWRKR

-517 WSLFGEDFTH
+517 WSLFGADFKH

-558 SGHNLNVMVGANIDK
+558 DGHNLNVMVGANLDK

-582 RHGMQDPTMPELK
+582 RHGMQDPNLPELA
-595 LMSEDYSY
+595 LLSEDYSY
-603 SHSHSRSGS
+603 SHSHSHNGS

-628 IELSGRYDGSSKFPS
+628 VELSGRYDGSSKFPT

-652 GSLGYRISEEAY
+652 GSLGYRISEEGY
-664 FQEAKE
+664 FQEAKQ

-681 GAIGNQEIGSNMFI
+681 GVIGNQEIGSNMFLE
-695 KTMGKT
+695 TMSKT
-701 TNGVNWL
+701 TNGVSWL
-708 GDGKLKYDYF
+708 GTGNSKYDYF

-724 DPSLTWETITT
+724 DPTLTWETIATA
-735 TNVGID
+735 NVGID

-753 DWYQRDTKGMLA
+753 DWYQRTTTGMLA
-765 PGKELPSVLGASA
+765 PGQELPKVLGASA

-794 IDWRHTFR
+794 IDWRHTFK
-802 DADDLTVHANF
+802 DLDNLSLHANF
-813 NLGDYK
+813 NLADYK
-819 ATITQWDS
+819 ATITNWDS
-827 DNLINTK
+827 NDLTNTK

-841 EIWGFETERYFT
+841 EIWGFETDRYFT
-853 WDDFTTE
+853 FDDFTTDGE
-860 TRERLVPF
+860 GNLVY
-868 DVNDDGKVDAD
+868 AD
-879 ETITETYQAVT
+879 
-890 GYVEGVAS
+890 GVAS
-898 QKGLEKDKGF
+898 QKALEKGSF
-908 TYGPGDIKFVDQNG
+908 IYGPGDIKFVDQNG
-922 DGVID
+922 DGKID
-927 WGDGTVEN
+927 WGKGTKDD

-941 IGNTT
+941 IGNET
-946 PRWQYSFRLGAEWK
+946 PRFQYSFRLGADWK

-974 DMWSP
+974 DVWSP

-1000 ITNAEVSDTDISK
+1000 VTEAEYAAKT
-1013 AVIRQDAAYPRM
+1013 IRQDAAYPRM

-1033 VPGSSIIDAGRNNF
+1033 VPGANVTAIGCNNF

-1054 INMAYLRLKNL
+1054 INLAYLRLKNL

-1070 LPQRLTRKATIEKVR
+1070 LPQKWTRKATIEKVR

-1107 EVSTGRGTGSFGNGT
+1107 EVSTGRGTGGFGNGT

>member
-1 MNKHKENGFRSLL
+1 MMNKHKENGFRSLL

-23 LVSISALAEPIQIV
+23 LVSISAMAAPISVV

-44 GDPLVGASVVE
+44 GEPLVGASVVE

-69 FVLTVENNVT
+69 FVLSVEPNVT
-79 LLVSYV
+79 LHVSYV
-85 GYKDQEARAHKDMVV
+85 GYKDQEVRAHKDMVV
-100 MLREDT
+100 MLKEDT

-232 LVTTKTAKTAEKVS
+232 LVTTKTAKTTEKVS

-260 LPDYPTVMEQA
+260 LPSHPSVVEQA
-271 TALTDANKR
+271 IAMTEAHNR
-280 AGLPSE
+280 AGRDVE
-286 LFGMYLDTKY
+286 LFGMYLDTEAYQNK
-296 FIAGAT
+296 A
-302 AWQEKHGGKSGYR
+302 QEWADWAKTQDWVNKNGKSPYR
-315 KMVYGDDWDEHGFY
+315 EMVYGYDYDENGWY
-329 ADWDVAGIMFN
+329 ADWDFADIYFN
-340 DAAPSQQHNLSVSG
+340 DAAPSQNHNLSVSG

-365 GYNHQQGLMNFNP
+365 GYNHQQSLMNFNP

-384 NATVNLST
+384 NAAINLST
-392 KVTKWLEVGARF
+392 KVNNWLEIGARF
-404 NMQHRIYTYPYVRGQ
+404 SMQHRN
-419 GSYQYVWRW
+419 YQYPETRWSGYSNLWRW
-428 GSFFGPYGYFE
+428 GSFFQTSGYWT
-439 DAEGNQY
+439 DKEGNQY
-446 DGRNMIGFRKAAAGP
+446 DGYNYIAARKQGA
-461 DGDGSNDTYNKR
+461 DSYRKR

-498 TYRAGR
+498 TYRAGNE
-504 YKGVGYDE
+504 KAIGVPGYTVDNWYVRVGNNPE
-512 DLVNT
+512 ESAYWYNT
-517 WSLFGEDFTH
+517 VAPYPTDSY
-527 GAINTSTFIETENT
+527 IRQENS

-549 MFLNYNGSW
+549 FYFNYNGSW
-558 SGHNLNVMVGANIDK
+558 NNHNLNVMVGANIDK
-573 SEYEYLYYE
+573 DEYEYLSLTRAGLQDFNLPEMILTSDWYSGKAYSPFT
-582 RHGMQDPTMPELK
+582 HG
-595 LMSEDYSY
+595 
-603 SHSHSRSGS
+603 HSHSGS
-612 AGIFGRINY
+612 AGIFARFNY

-628 IELSGRYDGSSKFPS
+628 VELSGRYDGSSKFPDAQ
-643 HTQWAFFPS
+643 QWAFFPS
-652 GSLGYRISEEAY
+652 GSLGYRISEEGY

-670 YVSNLKVRASY
+670 YVSNLKLRASY
-681 GAIGNQEIGSNMFI
+681 GVIGNQEIGANMFLE
-695 KTMGKT
+695 TMEKYPG
-701 TNGVNWL
+701 GINWL
-708 GDGKLKYDYF
+708 GSGDVKLDYF
-718 GTPKMV
+718 DQPKMV
-724 DPSLTWETITT
+724 SPTLTWESIAT
-735 TNVGID
+735 TNIGID

-765 PGKELPSVLGASA
+765 PGKALPQVIGDEA
-778 AYENAGSLRTR
+778 AWENAGQLRTR

-794 IDWRHTFR
+794 VDYHHTFV
-802 DADDLTVHANF
+802 DADNLTIHANF
-813 NLGDYK
+813 NLADYK

-827 DNLINTK
+827 DSLINVE
-834 YTGKEYG
+834 YSGKEYG
-841 EIWGFETERYFT
+841 EIWGFETERYFNRE
-853 WDDFTTE
+853 DF
-860 TRERLVPF
+860 
-868 DVNDDGKVDAD
+868 NADG
-879 ETITETYQAVT
+879 TP
-890 GYVEGVAS
+890 VEGVADQS
-898 QKGLEKDKGF
+898 KLSTNDLF
-908 TYGPGDIKFVDQNG
+908 VFGPGDIKFVDQNG

-927 WGDGTVEN
+927 WGDGKVNN

-941 IGNTT
+941 IGNST

-979 SAFVMPLTRGADAIY
+979 SAFVMPFMRGSDGAIF
-994 AWQTDY
+994 AGQLDY
-1000 ITNAEVSDTDISK
+1000 ITQAEYD
-1013 AVIRQDAAYPRM
+1013 AVMDGKGEIRQDADYPRLFA
-1025 YPGNAGQG
+1025 GNQG
-1033 VPGSSIIDAGRNNF
+1033 NIFVKEVIGYGSNNF
-1047 YPQDKYL
+1047 VPQSKYL

-1070 LPQRLTRKATIEKVR
+1070 LPQKWTRKATIEKVR

>member
-1 MNKHKENGFRSLL
+1 MMNKHKENGFRSLL

-23 LVSISALAEPIQIV
+23 LVSISAMAAPISVV

-44 GDPLVGASVVE
+44 GEPLVGASVVE

-69 FVLTVENNVT
+69 FVLSVEPNVT
-79 LLVSYV
+79 LVVSYV
-85 GYKDQEARAHKDMVV
+85 GYKDQEVRAHKDMVV

-161 ATGDLDADPTVVI
+161 ATGDIDADPTVVI
-174 RGIGTLSNSGTSTP
+174 RGIGTLSNNGTSSP
-188 LYIVDGVPVENLGYL
+188 LYIVDGVPMENLSYL

-232 LVTTKTAKTAEKVS
+232 LVTTKTAKTAEKVT

-260 LPDYPTVMEQA
+260 SPDYPTVYEQA
-271 TALTDANKR
+271 IAMTEAKGYLGER
-280 AGLPSE
+280 AE
-286 LFGMYLDTKY
+286 LFGMYVDEEAYQTK
-296 FIAGAT
+296 A
-302 AWQEKHGGKSGYR
+302 QEWLEWAKTQGWKNNKSPYR
-315 KMVYGDDWDEHGFY
+315 EMVYGLDYDENGFY
-329 ADWDVAGIMFN
+329 ADWDVAGIFFN
-340 DAAPSQQHNLSVSG
+340 NATPSQQHNLSVSG

-365 GYNHQQGLMNFNP
+365 GYNSQQGILNFNP
-378 DKMDKF
+378 DKMQKF
-384 NATVNLST
+384 NATINLST
-392 KVTKWLEVGARF
+392 KINKWLEIGARF
-404 NMQHRIYTYPYVRGQ
+404 NMQHRNYTYPENRVGGY
-419 GSYQYVWRW
+419 SNLWRW
-428 GSFFGPYGYFE
+428 GSFFGPWGYLKDE
-439 DAEGNQY
+439 EGNVY
-446 DGRNMIGFRKAAAGP
+446 DGYTFLGGLKEAGEA
-461 DGDGSNDTYNKR
+461 YKKR

-498 TYRAGR
+498 TYRAGNEKAIGMPAK
-504 YKGVGYDE
+504 YQVD
-512 DLVNT
+512 T
-517 WSLFGEDFTH
+517 WSPGKFTEDWSS
-527 GAINTSTFIETENT
+527 AIDPYPTDSYLTQTNS

-549 MFLNYNGSW
+549 MYLNYNGSW
-558 SGHNLNVMVGANIDK
+558 SNHNLNVMVGANIDK
-573 SEYEYLYYE
+573 DDYQYLTLT
-582 RHGMQDPTMPELK
+582 RKDLQDLNLPEMILT
-595 LMSEDYSY
+595 SDYKTFSQA
-603 SHSHSRSGS
+603 HSHSGS
-612 AGIFGRINY
+612 AGIFARINY

-628 IELSGRYDGSSKFPS
+628 FELSGRYDGSSKFPT

-664 FQEAKE
+664 FADAKQ

-681 GAIGNQEIGSNMFI
+681 GVIGNQEIGANMFLE
-695 KTMGKT
+695 TMSKY
-701 TNGVNWL
+701 TNSVNWL
-708 GDGKLKYDYF
+708 GSGDVKFDYF
-718 GTPKMV
+718 GQPKMV
-724 DPSLTWETITT
+724 DPSLTWESIAT
-735 TNVGID
+735 TNIGID

-753 DWYQRDTKGMLA
+753 DWYQRTTNGMLA

-778 AYENAGSLRTR
+778 AYENAGQLRTR

-794 IDWRHTFR
+794 VDWHHTFR
-802 DADDLTVHANF
+802 DADNLTLHANF
-813 NLGDYK
+813 NLADYK
-819 ATITQWDS
+819 ATITKWDS
-827 DNLINTK
+827 DNLINTS

-841 EIWGFETERYFT
+841 EIWGFEYDRYFT
-853 WDDFTTE
+853 ADDFE
-860 TRERLVPF
+860 A
-868 DVNDDGKVDAD
+868 DGSYLKQRDENGNIVVDEEGNAVLAIAD
-879 ETITETYQAVT
+879 QTLLAVDPKF
-890 GYVEGVAS
+890 S
-898 QKGLEKDKGF
+898 F
-908 TYGPGDIKFVDQNG
+908 GPGDIKFVDQNG

-927 WGDGTVEN
+927 WGDGTTEN

-941 IGNTT
+941 IGNST
-946 PRWQYSFRLGAEWK
+946 PRWQYSFRLGADWK

-974 DMWSP
+974 DMWST
-979 SAFVMPLTRGADAIY
+979 SAFVMPMMRAADVTIY
-994 AWQTDY
+994 ANQTDY
-1000 ITNAEVSDTDISK
+1000 ITKAEIE
-1013 AVIRQDAAYPRM
+1013 AGNIRQDADYPRIF
-1025 YPGNAGQG
+1025 PGNEGYTAS
-1033 VPGSSIIDAGRNNF
+1033 SSIMDAGRNN
-1047 YPQDKYL
+1047 YVPQDRYL

-1070 LPQRLTRKATIEKVR
+1070 LPQKWTRKATIEKVR

-1094 DLVNHTAQYGFDP
+1094 DLVNHTAKYGFDP
-1107 EVSTGRGTGSFGNGT
+1107 EVSKGKEGASFGNGAYART
-1122 YGRVE
+1122 A

>member
-1 MNKHKENGFRSLL
+1 MMNKHKENGFRSLL

-23 LVSISALAEPIQIV
+23 LVSISAMAAPISVV

-44 GDPLVGASVVE
+44 GEPLVGASVVE

-69 FVLTVENNVT
+69 FVLSVEPNVT
-79 LLVSYV
+79 LVVSYV
-85 GYKDQEARAHKDMVV
+85 GYKDQEVRAHKDMVV
-100 MLREDT
+100 MLKEDT

-130 TVDVSKTLESKTE
+130 SVDVSKTLESKTE

-161 ATGDLDADPTVVI
+161 ANGDLNSDPTVVI

-232 LVTTKTAKTAEKVS
+232 LVTTKTAKTQEKVS

-254 WSRATA
+254 WSHATA
-260 LPDYPTVMEQA
+260 LPEYPDVIAQA

-280 AGLPSE
+280 AGLASE
-286 LFGMYLDTKY
+286 LFGMYLDTEA
-296 FIAGAT
+296 FLTGAQRWLDWANSPEGAAAGI
-302 AWQEKHGGKSGYR
+302 KNGKSPYR
-315 KMVYGDDWDEHGFY
+315 KMIYGLDWDEKGFY

-340 DAAPSQQHNLSVSG
+340 DATPSQQHNLSVSG

-392 KVTKWLEVGARF
+392 KVNNWLEIGARF
-404 NMQHRIYTYPYVRGQ
+404 NMQHRIYTFPYVRGQ

-439 DAEGNQY
+439 DADGNQF
-446 DGRNMIGFRKAAAGP
+446 DGRQMIGFRKAAAGP
-461 DGDGSNDTYNKR
+461 DGEGGDTWRKR

-504 YKGVGYDE
+504 YKGVGYSE

-517 WSLFGEDFTH
+517 WSLFGENFTH
-527 GAINTSTFIETENT
+527 GKINTSTFIETENT

-558 SGHNLNVMVGANIDK
+558 SGHNLNVMVGANLDK

-582 RHGMQDPTMPELK
+582 RHGMQDENLPELA
-595 LMSEDYSY
+595 LCSEDYSY
-603 SHSHSRSGS
+603 SHSHSHGGS

-628 IELSGRYDGSSKFPS
+628 LELSGRYDGSSKFPT

-652 GSLGYRISEEAY
+652 GSVGYRISEEGY

-670 YVSNLKVRASY
+670 YVSNLKLRASY
-681 GAIGNQEIGSNMFI
+681 GVIGNQEIGSNMFLE
-695 KTMGKT
+695 TMSKT
-701 TNGVNWL
+701 TNGVSWL
-708 GDGKLKYDYF
+708 GTGSSKYDYF

-724 DPSLTWETITT
+724 DPTLTWETIAT

-741 LGFFNNDLNVNF
+741 LGFLKNELNVNF
-753 DWYQRDTKGMLA
+753 DWYQRETTGMLA
-765 PGKELPSVLGASA
+765 PGQALPQVLGASA

-802 DADDLTVHANF
+802 DADNLTLHANF
-813 NLGDYK
+813 NLADYK
-819 ATITQWDS
+819 AVITQWDS
-827 DNLINTK
+827 NDLTNTK

-841 EIWGFETERYFT
+841 EIWGFQTDRYFT
-853 WDDFTTE
+853 FEDF
-860 TRERLVPF
+860 
-868 DVNDDGKVDAD
+868 NADGSYA
-879 ETITETYQAVT
+879 
-890 GYVEGVAS
+890 EGVAS
-898 QKGLEKDKGF
+898 QTGLEKGSFK
-908 TYGPGDIKFVDQNG
+908 YGPGDVKFVDQNG
-922 DGVID
+922 DGVIN
-927 WGDGTVEN
+927 WGYAVDDAENNPEGLAPGTKNN

-941 IGNTT
+941 IGNET
-946 PRWQYSFRLGAEWK
+946 PRWQYSFRLGADWK

-974 DMWSP
+974 DMWCP

-1000 ITNAEVSDTDISK
+1000 VTEADYAAGIIDQN
-1013 AVIRQDAAYPRM
+1013 AAYPRM

-1033 VPGSSIIDAGRNNF
+1033 VPGANITAIGCNNF

-1054 INMAYLRLKNL
+1054 MNLAYLRLKNL

-1070 LPQRLTRKATIEKVR
+1070 LPQKWTRKATIEKVR

>member
-1 MNKHKENGFRSLL
+1 MMNKHKENGFRSLL

-23 LVSISALAEPIQIV
+23 LVSISAMAAPISVV

-44 GDPLVGASVVE
+44 GEPLVGASVVE

-69 FVLTVENNVT
+69 FVLSVEPNVT
-79 LLVSYV
+79 LVVSYV
-85 GYKDQEARAHKDMVV
+85 GYKDQEVRAHKDMVV

-106 QVLDEVVAIGYGT
+106 QILDEVVAIGYGT

-161 ATGDLDADPTVVI
+161 SAGDLDADPTVVI

-232 LVTTKTAKTAEKVS
+232 LITTKTAKTQEKVS

-254 WSRATA
+254 WSQATA
-260 LPDYPTVMEQA
+260 LPDYPDVLSQA
-271 TALTDANKR
+271 NALTEANKR
-280 AGLPSE
+280 AGLASE
-286 LFGMYLDTKY
+286 LFGMYLDTEA
-296 FIAGAT
+296 FLGGAQRWLDWANSPEGAAAGI
-302 AWQEKHGGKSGYR
+302 KNGKSPYR
-315 KMVYGDDWDEHGFY
+315 KMVYGLDWDENGFY

-340 DAAPSQQHNLSVSG
+340 DATPSQQHNLAVSG

-384 NATVNLST
+384 NATVNIST
-392 KVTKWLEVGARF
+392 KVNNWLEVGARF
-404 NMQHRIYTYPYVRGQ
+404 NLQHRIYTYPYVRGQ

-461 DGDGSNDTYNKR
+461 DGDGSNDTYRKR

-517 WSLFGEDFTH
+517 WSLFGEDFKH

-582 RHGMQDPTMPELK
+582 RHGMQDENLPELA
-595 LMSEDYSY
+595 LCSEDYSY
-603 SHSHSRSGS
+603 SHSHSRTGS

-628 IELSGRYDGSSKFPS
+628 VELSGRYDGSSKFPS

-664 FQEAKE
+664 FADAKQ

-701 TNGVNWL
+701 TNGVSWL
-708 GDGKLKYDYF
+708 GTGSLKYDYF

-724 DPSLTWETITT
+724 DPTLTWETITT

-741 LGFFNNDLNVNF
+741 LGFLANELNVNF
-753 DWYQRDTKGMLA
+753 DWYQRVTNGMLA
-765 PGKELPSVLGASA
+765 PGKALPSVLGASA

-789 GWELN
+789 GWEFN
-794 IDWRHTFR
+794 VDWRHTFR
-802 DADDLTVHANF
+802 DAGDLTVHANF
-813 NLGDYK
+813 NLADYK

-841 EIWGFETERYFT
+841 EIWGFETDRYFT
-853 WDDFTTE
+853 FEDF
-860 TRERLVPF
+860 
-868 DVNDDGKVDAD
+868 NADGSYA
-879 ETITETYQAVT
+879 
-890 GYVEGVAS
+890 EGVAS
-898 QKGLEKDKGF
+898 QTGLEKGSFK
-908 TYGPGDIKFVDQNG
+908 YGPGDVKFVDQNG
-922 DGVID
+922 DGVIN
-927 WGDGTVEN
+927 WGYAADDAVNNPEGLAPGTTGN

-946 PRWQYSFRLGAEWK
+946 PRWQYSFRLGADWK

-1000 ITNAEVSDTDISK
+1000 ITEEDYANH
-1013 AVIRQDAAYPRM
+1013 VINQDAAYPRM
-1025 YPGNAGQG
+1025 FPGNAGQG

-1054 INMAYLRLKNL
+1054 INLAYLRLKNL

>member
-1 MNKHKENGFRSLL
+1 MMNKHKENGFRSLL

-23 LVSISALAEPIQIV
+23 LVSISAMAAPISVV
-37 GKVVDAN
+37 GKVVDVN
-44 GDPLVGASVVE
+44 GEPLVGASVVE

-69 FVLTVENNVT
+69 FVLSVEPNVT
-79 LLVSYV
+79 LHVSYV
-85 GYKDQEARAHKDMVV
+85 GYKDQEVRAHKDMVV
-100 MLREDT
+100 MLKEDT

-130 TVDVSKTLESKTE
+130 SVDVSKTLESKTE

-161 ATGDLDADPTVVI
+161 ATGDLNADPTVVI

-188 LYIVDGVPVENLGYL
+188 LYIVDGVPMENLGYL

-232 LVTTKTAKTAEKVS
+232 LVTTKTAKTQEKVS

-254 WSRATA
+254 WSHATA
-260 LPDYPTVMEQA
+260 LPDYPDVLTQA
-271 TALTDANKR
+271 QALVDANTR
-280 AGLPSE
+280 AGLASE
-286 LFGMYLDTKY
+286 LFGMYLNTDAYINGAKRWLEWANSPEGAA
-296 FIAGAT
+296 AGI
-302 AWQEKHGGKSGYR
+302 KNGKSPYR
-315 KMVYGDDWDEHGFY
+315 KMVYGLDWDENGFY

-340 DAAPSQQHNLSVSG
+340 DATPSQQHNLSVSG

-392 KVTKWLEVGARF
+392 KVNKWLEVGARF
-404 NMQHRIYTYPYVRGQ
+404 NMQHRIYTFPYVRGQ
-419 GSYQYVWRW
+419 GTYQYVWRW

-439 DAEGNQY
+439 DAEGQQY
-446 DGRNMIGFRKAAAGP
+446 EGRNMIGFRKAAAGP
-461 DGDGSNDTYNKR
+461 DGDGSNDTYRKR

-504 YKGVGYDE
+504 YKGVGYSE

-517 WSLFGEDFTH
+517 WSLFGENFTH
-527 GAINTSTFIETENT
+527 GKINTSTFIETENT

-558 SGHNLNVMVGANIDK
+558 SGHNLNVMVGANLDK

-582 RHGMQDPTMPELK
+582 RHAMQDENLPELA
-595 LMSEDYSY
+595 LCSEDYSY
-603 SHSHSRSGS
+603 THSHSHSGS
-612 AGIFGRINY
+612 AGIFARINY

-628 IELSGRYDGSSKFPS
+628 LELSGRYDGSSKFPT

-652 GSLGYRISEEAY
+652 GSVGYRMSEEAY
-664 FQEAKE
+664 FQDAKD
-670 YVSNLKVRASY
+670 YISNLKVRASY
-681 GAIGNQEIGSNMFI
+681 GVIGNQEIGSNMFLE
-695 KTMGKT
+695 TMSKT
-701 TNGVNWL
+701 TNGVSWL
-708 GDGKLKYDYF
+708 GSGSSKYDYF
-718 GTPKMV
+718 GQPKMV
-724 DPSLTWETITT
+724 DPTLTWETIAT

-741 LGFFNNDLNVNF
+741 LGFLNNDLNVNF
-753 DWYQRDTKGMLA
+753 DWYQRMTTGMLA
-765 PGKELPSVLGASA
+765 PGKTLPQVVGATA

-802 DADDLTVHANF
+802 DADNLTLHANF
-813 NLGDYK
+813 NLADYK
-819 ATITQWDS
+819 AVITEWDS
-827 DNLINTK
+827 NDLTNTK

-841 EIWGFETERYFT
+841 EIWGFQTDRYFT
-853 WDDFTTE
+853 PDDF
-860 TRERLVPF
+860 
-868 DVNDDGKVDAD
+868 NADGSYK
-879 ETITETYQAVT
+879 
-890 GYVEGVAS
+890 EGIAS

-908 TYGPGDIKFVDQNG
+908 TYGPGDIKFVDQNN

-927 WGDGTVEN
+927 WGEGTKDN

-941 IGNTT
+941 IGNET
-946 PRWQYSFRLGAEWK
+946 PRWQYSFRLGADWK

-1000 ITNAEVSDTDISK
+1000 ITEADYAAGIIDQN
-1013 AVIRQDAAYPRM
+1013 AAYPRM
-1025 YPGNAGQG
+1025 WPGNAGQG
-1033 VPGSSIIDAGRNNF
+1033 VASSSILPTGKNNF

-1054 INMAYLRLKNL
+1054 MNLAYLRLKNL

-1070 LPQRLTRKATIEKVR
+1070 LPQKLTRKATIEKVR
-1085 IYASFNNLA
+1085 IYASFNNLC
-1094 DLVNHTAQYGFDP
+1094 DLINHTAQYGFDP
-1107 EVSTGRGTGSFGNGT
+1107 EVSTGSGTGSFGNGT
-1122 YGRVE
+1122 YGRTE

>member
-23 LVSISALAEPIQIV
+23 LVSISAMAAPISVV

-44 GDPLVGASVVE
+44 GEPLVGASVVE
-55 AGTSN
+55 VGTSN

-69 FVLTVENNVT
+69 FVLSVEPNVT
-79 LLVSYV
+79 LHVSYV
-85 GYKDQEARAHKDMVV
+85 GYKDQEVRAHKDMVV
-100 MLREDT
+100 LLREDT

-161 ATGDLDADPTVVI
+161 ATGDLSADPTVVI

-188 LYIVDGVPVENLGYL
+188 LYIVDGVPMENLGYL
-203 NSNDIESIS
+203 NANDIESIS

-232 LVTTKTAKTAEKVS
+232 LVTTKSAKTAEKVS

-260 LPDYPTVMEQA
+260 TPDYPDVLTQA
-271 TALTDANKR
+271 QALTDANTR
-280 AGLPSE
+280 AGLASE
-286 LFGMYLDTKY
+286 LFGMYLNSDE

-302 AWQEKHGGKSGYR
+302 RWAEWASTQGWKNNKSPYR
-315 KMVYGDDWDEHGFY
+315 KMEYGLDWDENGFY

-340 DAAPSQQHNLSVSG
+340 NATPSQQHNLSVSG

-384 NATVNLST
+384 NATVNIST
-392 KVTKWLEVGARF
+392 KVNNWLEVGARF

-419 GSYQYVWRW
+419 GTYQYVWRW

-446 DGRNMIGFRKAAAGP
+446 EGRNMIGFRKAAAGP
-461 DGDGSNDTYNKR
+461 DGEGGDTWRKR

-517 WSLFGEDFTH
+517 WSLFGEDFAH

-549 MFLNYNGSW
+549 MYFNYNGSW
-558 SGHNLNVMVGANIDK
+558 NNHNLNVMVGANVDK
-573 SEYEYLYYE
+573 NEYEYLYYE
-582 RHGMQDPTMPELK
+582 RHAMQDQNLPELA
-595 LMSEDYSY
+595 LCAEDYSY
-603 SHSHSRSGS
+603 SHSHSHSGS
-612 AGIFGRINY
+612 AGIFARINY

-628 IELSGRYDGSSKFPS
+628 IELSGRADASSKFPTD
-643 HTQWAFFPS
+643 HQWAFFPS
-652 GSLGYRISEEAY
+652 GSVGYRISEEPY
-664 FQEAKE
+664 FQAAKD
-670 YVSNLKVRASY
+670 YVSNLKLRASY
-681 GAIGNQEIGSNMFI
+681 GQIGNQEIGSNMFLE
-695 KTMGKT
+695 TMSKT
-701 TNGVNWL
+701 TNGVSWL
-708 GDGKLKYDYF
+708 GTGSAKYDYF
-718 GTPKMV
+718 GQPKMV
-724 DPSLTWETITT
+724 DPTLTWETIET

-741 LGFFNNDLNVNF
+741 LGFFKNDLNVNF

-765 PGKELPSVLGASA
+765 PGKELPTVVGTSA

-789 GWELN
+789 GWELS
-794 IDWRHTFR
+794 IDWRHVFR
-802 DADDLTVHANF
+802 DAGDLALHANF
-813 NLGDYK
+813 NIGDYK
-819 ATITQWDS
+819 ATITEWDS
-827 DNLINTK
+827 ENFVNTK
-834 YTGKEYG
+834 YSGKEYG

-853 WDDFTTE
+853 WDDFTT
-860 TRERLVPF
+860 
-868 DVNDDGKVDAD
+868 DA
-879 ETITETYQAVT
+879 EGNIT
-890 GYVEGVAS
+890 GYAEGVAS
-898 QKGLEKDKGF
+898 QKGLEKDKAF
-908 TYGPGDIKFVDQNG
+908 TYGPGDIKFKDQNG

-941 IGNTT
+941 IGNTN
-946 PRWQYSFRLGAEWK
+946 PRYQYSFRLGADWK
-960 GFDIDLFFQGVGKR
+960 GLDIDLFFQGVGKR
-974 DMWSP
+974 DAWSP

-1000 ITNAEVSDTDISK
+1000 VTEEEYANKT
-1013 AVIRQDAAYPRM
+1013 IRQDADYPRM

-1033 VPGSSIIDAGRNNF
+1033 VAGSSILDAGKNNF

-1054 INMAYLRLKNL
+1054 MNLSYLRLKNL

-1070 LPQRLTRKATIEKVR
+1070 LPQKWTRKATIEKVR
-1085 IYASFNNLA
+1085 IYASLNNLC
-1094 DLVNHTAQYGFDP
+1094 DLINHTAQYGFDP
-1107 EVSTGRGTGSFGNGT
+1107 EVSTGSGTGSFGNGT
-1122 YGRVE
+1122 YGRTE

>member
-69 FVLTVENNVT
+69 FVLSVEPNVT

-174 RGIGTLSNSGTSTP
+174 RGIGTLSNDATSTP

-232 LVTTKTAKTAEKVS
+232 LITTKTAKTAEKVS

-260 LPDYPTVMEQA
+260 MPEYSDVVSQA
-271 TALTDANKR
+271 AAMTMANDNE
-280 AGLPSE
+280 GLASE
-286 LFGMYLDTKY
+286 LFGMYINTDD
-296 FIAGAT
+296 FINKAK
-302 AWQEKHGGKSGYR
+302 AWQEYAAEQGWKNGKSPYR
-315 KMVYGDDWDEHGFY
+315 KMEYGLDYDNKGFY
-329 ADWDVAGIMFN
+329 ADWDVAGIIFN
-340 DAAPSQQHNLSVSG
+340 NAAPSQQHNLSVSG
-354 NSGKTNYYMSL
+354 NTGKTNYYLSL

-392 KVTKWLEVGARF
+392 KVNNWLEVGARF
-404 NMQHRIYTYPYVRGQ
+404 NMQHRIYTYPYVRSQ
-419 GSYQYVWRW
+419 GTYQYVWRW

-439 DAEGNQY
+439 DAEGYQY
-446 DGRNMIGFRKAAAGP
+446 DGRQMIGFRNDAG
-461 DGDGSNDTYNKR
+461 DAYRKR
-473 MNMRAGGFIKLNL
+473 MNIRAGGFIKLNL

-504 YKGVGYDE
+504 YKGVGLME

-517 WSLFGEDFTH
+517 WSLQGTYDKQGNLVSEFTH
-527 GAINTSTFIETENT
+527 GAINSSTFIETENT

-549 MFLNYNGSW
+549 MYFNYNGSW
-558 SGHNLNVMVGANIDK
+558 NGNNLNVMVGANIDK
-573 SEYEYLYYE
+573 DEYEYLYYE
-582 RHGMQDPTMPELK
+582 RHDLLSTNKHELH
-595 LMSEDYSY
+595 LTGSDYNY
-603 SHSHSRSGS
+603 SHSHPHNGS
-612 AGIFGRINY
+612 VGIFGRINY

-628 IELSGRYDGSSKFPS
+628 VELSARADASSKFPS

-664 FQEAKE
+664 FQEAKQ
-670 YVSNLKVRASY
+670 YVSNLKLRASY
-681 GAIGNQEIGSNMFI
+681 GTIGNQEIGSYMFLE
-695 KTMGKT
+695 TMNKGQ
-701 TNGVNWL
+701 VSWL
-708 GDGKLKYDYF
+708 GAGDSKYYYF
-718 GTPKMV
+718 GTPNLV
-724 DPSLTWETITT
+724 DPTLTWETIATA
-735 TNVGID
+735 NIGID

-753 DWYQRDTKGMLA
+753 DWYQRDTKDMLA
-765 PGKELPSVLGASA
+765 PGQALPQVLGTSA
-778 AYENAGSLRTR
+778 PYMNAGSLRTR

-794 IDWRHTFR
+794 IDYRHVFQE
-802 DADDLTVHANF
+802 ADNLAVHANF
-813 NLGDYK
+813 NLADYK
-819 ATITQWDS
+819 ATITEWESNDFVNS
-827 DNLINTK
+827 T

-841 EIWGFETERYFT
+841 EIWGFQTDRYFT
-853 WDDFTTE
+853 TADF
-860 TRERLVPF
+860 
-868 DVNDDGKVDAD
+868 NADG
-879 ETITETYQAVT
+879 TYAT
-890 GYVEGVAS
+890 GVADQS
-898 QKGLEKDKGF
+898 LLESGKF

-922 DGVID
+922 DGKID
-927 WGDGTVEN
+927 WGKGTKDD

-941 IGNTT
+941 IGNST
-946 PRWQYSFRLGAEWK
+946 PRWQYSFRLGADWK

-974 DMWSP
+974 DMWTQ
-979 SAFVMPLTRGADAIY
+979 SAFVMPFMRGVDAIY
-994 AWQTDY
+994 ANQMNY
-1000 ITNAEVSDTDISK
+1000 ITNDEIAAGT
-1013 AVIRQDAAYPRM
+1013 IRQDADYPRLF
-1025 YPGNAGQG
+1025 GGGAGQG
-1033 VPGSSIIDAGRNNF
+1033 NASSSILSGGKYNF

-1054 INMAYLRLKNL
+1054 VNMAYLRLKNL

-1070 LPQRLTRKATIEKVR
+1070 LPQHLTRKATIEKVR

-1107 EVSTGRGTGSFGNGT
+1107 EVSSGRGTGSFGNGT

>member
-44 GDPLVGASVVE
+44 GEPLVGASVVE

-69 FVLTVENNVT
+69 FVLSVEPNVT

-232 LVTTKTAKTAEKVS
+232 LITTKTAKTAEKVS

-260 LPDYPTVMEQA
+260 MPEYSDVVSQA
-271 TALTDANKR
+271 AAMTMANDNE
-280 AGLPSE
+280 GLASE
-286 LFGMYLDTKY
+286 LFGMYINTDD
-296 FIAGAT
+296 FINKAK
-302 AWQEKHGGKSGYR
+302 AWQEYAAEQGWKNGKSPYR
-315 KMVYGDDWDEHGFY
+315 KMEYGLDWDEKGFY
-329 ADWDVAGIMFN
+329 ADWDVAGIIFN
-340 DAAPSQQHNLSVSG
+340 NAAPSQQHNLSVSG
-354 NSGKTNYYMSL
+354 NTGKTNYYMSL

-392 KVTKWLEVGARF
+392 KVNKWLEVGARF

-419 GSYQYVWRW
+419 GTYQYVWRW

-439 DAEGNQY
+439 DAEGHQY
-446 DGRNMIGFRKAAAGP
+446 DGRQMIGFRNDAG
-461 DGDGSNDTYNKR
+461 DAYRKR
-473 MNMRAGGFIKLNL
+473 MNIRAGGFIKLNL

-504 YKGVGYDE
+504 YKGVGLME

-517 WSLFGEDFTH
+517 WSLFGEDFKH
-527 GAINTSTFIETENT
+527 GAISSSTFIETENT

-549 MFLNYNGSW
+549 MYFNYNGSW
-558 SGHNLNVMVGANIDK
+558 NGNNLNVMVGANIDK
-573 SEYEYLYYE
+573 DEYEYLYYE
-582 RHGMQDPTMPELK
+582 RHDLLSTNKHELH
-595 LMSEDYSY
+595 LTGSDYNY
-603 SHSHSRSGS
+603 SHSHPHNGS
-612 AGIFGRINY
+612 VGIFGRINY

-628 IELSGRYDGSSKFPS
+628 IELSARADASSKFPS

-664 FQEAKE
+664 FQEAKQ
-670 YVSNLKVRASY
+670 YVSNLKLRASY
-681 GAIGNQEIGSNMFI
+681 GTIGNQEIGSYMFLE
-695 KTMGKT
+695 TMNKGQ
-701 TNGVNWL
+701 VSWL
-708 GDGKLKYDYF
+708 GAGDSKYYYF
-718 GTPKMV
+718 GTPNLV
-724 DPSLTWETITT
+724 DPTLTWETIATA
-735 TNVGID
+735 NIGID

-753 DWYQRDTKGMLA
+753 DWYQRDTKDMLA
-765 PGKELPSVLGASA
+765 PGQALPQVLGTSA
-778 AYENAGSLRTR
+778 PYMNAGSLRTR

-794 IDWRHTFR
+794 IDYRHVFQE
-802 DADDLTVHANF
+802 ADNLAVHANF
-813 NLGDYK
+813 NLADYK
-819 ATITQWDS
+819 ATITEWESNDFV
-827 DNLINTK
+827 NTT

-841 EIWGFETERYFT
+841 EIWGFQTDRYFT
-853 WDDFTTE
+853 TADF
-860 TRERLVPF
+860 
-868 DVNDDGKVDAD
+868 NADG
-879 ETITETYQAVT
+879 TYAT
-890 GYVEGVAS
+890 GVADQS
-898 QKGLEKDKGF
+898 LLESGKF

-922 DGVID
+922 DGKID
-927 WGDGTVEN
+927 WGKGTKDD

-941 IGNTT
+941 IGNST
-946 PRWQYSFRLGAEWK
+946 PRWQYSFRLGADWK

-974 DMWSP
+974 DMWTQ
-979 SAFVMPLTRGADAIY
+979 SAFVMPFMRGVDAIY
-994 AWQTDY
+994 ANQMNY
-1000 ITNAEVSDTDISK
+1000 ITNDEIAAGT
-1013 AVIRQDAAYPRM
+1013 IRQDADYPRLF
-1025 YPGNAGQG
+1025 GGGAGQG
-1033 VPGSSIIDAGRNNF
+1033 NASSSILSGGKYNF

-1054 INMAYLRLKNL
+1054 VNMAYLRLKNL

-1070 LPQRLTRKATIEKVR
+1070 LPQHLTRKATIEKVR

-1107 EVSTGRGTGSFGNGT
+1107 EVSTGRGTGGFGNGT